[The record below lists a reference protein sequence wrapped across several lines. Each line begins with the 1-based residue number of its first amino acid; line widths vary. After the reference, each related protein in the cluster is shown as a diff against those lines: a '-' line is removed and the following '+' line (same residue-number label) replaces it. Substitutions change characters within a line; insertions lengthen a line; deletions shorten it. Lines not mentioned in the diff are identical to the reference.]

1 MKVTNF
7 WSMQEEPGGQRA
19 LVFDQGNRI
28 SQVRVMNCYLF
39 ADNCNPTGCNYNH
52 ETSNVQFFNHLFP
65 KFNQGISCADVADI
79 CVKALHDST
88 ARNKSFDVSKTQIC
102 LVSDQV

>member
-39 ADNCNPTGCNYNH
+39 ADKRNPTGCNYDH
-52 ETSNVQFFNHLFP
+52 ETSNVQF
-65 KFNQGISCADVADI
+65 
-79 CVKALHDST
+79 ST
-88 ARNKSFDVSKTQIC
+88 IYFLNSIRESAVRM
-102 LVSDQV
+102 